1 MMAALVLTL
10 RSSQGFVTPTYCRS
24 SQPTA
29 QVATRALRSSV
40 IVSEVHW
47 MDHLKFGGSA
57 PTFDVLEQT
66 KEYVAASEA
75 AGGLA
80 TDYHANDYMFRGSI
94 VGPITGKDVAETQ
107 ADFNLLGAYPDID
120 RGIFGY
126 TLDPQNPYRCFF
138 FERWTGTCTGS
149 IQVGALITLPPTG
162 KRIETPIHV
171 SSIVWNPE
179 GKVVYESISPPVD
192 RFEGNTK
199 GSGAVFGL
207 LSGAGLALPGEI
219 GSPFL
224 MFGQRFNT
232 DLLGGLFGKTWSSE
246 ENIAS
251 WWKSKA
257 KGADPTDM

>member
-1 MMAALVLTL
+1 MLLVLHACHGLVAPQCSRPAPPMT
-10 RSSQGFVTPTYCRS
+10 RSGT
-24 SQPTA
+24 
-29 QVATRALRSSV
+29 
-40 IVSEVHW
+40 IVMHW
-47 MDHLKFGGSA
+47 MDHLKFGGSE
-57 PTFDVLEQT
+57 PTFDVVVRT

-75 AGGLA
+75 NGGLA
-80 TDYHANDYMFRGSI
+80 TSYHARDYMFRGSV
-94 VGPITGKDVAETQ
+94 VGPITGVDVAETH

-126 TLDPQNPYRCFF
+126 TIDPQNPYRCLF

-149 IQVGALITLPPTG
+149 IKIGSLLTLPPTG
-162 KRIETPIHV
+162 NRIETPIHV
-171 SSIVWNPE
+171 SSVTWNPE
-179 GKVVYESISPPVD
+179 GQVVYECISPPVD

-207 LSGAGLALPGEI
+207 LAGAGLALPADI

-232 DLLGGLFGKTWSSE
+232 DLLGGLLGKTWSSDDQ
-246 ENIAS
+246 IAA